1 MGLGHAEQGRWLGK
15 LDAFLG
21 GLSRR
26 RKESLANL
34 SRKAAFDINN
44 DALFLNKIP
53 FSDMNSLSDPS
64 SADVTGRVIEALALF
79 MSIIVQRLNKF
90 APTESFTR
98 AYALADRATTSLSPA
113 LAYLAGTQERST
125 SAWYGRWGSNYVY
138 GTSNVLCGLASLAQL
153 ITLLPHLSSYHSDA
167 LPFYTDGYLQGLVDP
182 AVAWLKSVQN
192 PDGGF
197 GEILQSYTNPAFAG
211 CGPSTA
217 SQTAWGVMGLLAFLP
232 ASDAAVERG
241 VRWLV
246 RMQRTPDD
254 GTDATRKL
262 VGATWPETAYT
273 GTGFPGFFYI
283 GYELYPH
290 YFPMMA
296 LGRYYSRR

>member
-1 MGLGHAEQGRWLGK
+1 MT
-15 LDAFLG
+15 
-21 GLSRR
+21 
-26 RKESLANL
+26 NL
-34 SRKAAFDINN
+34 SSKAAFDINN

-64 SADVTGRVIEALALF
+64 TADVTGRVIEALSLF
-79 MSIIVQRLNKF
+79 ISIIVQRLNKF

-98 AYALADRATTSLSPA
+98 AYTLADRGTTSLSPA
-113 LAYLAGTQERST
+113 IAYLVSSQERGT
-125 SAWYGRWGSNYVY
+125 GAWYGRWGSNYVY
-138 GTSNVLCGLASLAQL
+138 GTSNVLCGLAGLAEL
-153 ITLLPHLSSYHSDA
+153 VTLLPHLSSYHSDA
-167 LPFYTDGYLQGLVDP
+167 IPFYTEGYLQELVDP

-197 GEILQSYTNPAFAG
+197 GEILQSYNNPAFAG

-217 SQTAWGVMGLLAFLP
+217 SQTAWGVMGLLAFL
-232 ASDAAVERG
+232 AAGDAAAERG

-246 RMQRTPDD
+246 RSQRTPGD
-254 GTDATRKL
+254 GTD
-262 VGATWPETAYT
+262 ATWPETAYT

-283 GYELYPH
+283 GYDLYRH

-296 LGRYYSRR
+296 LGRYLSRW

>member
-1 MGLGHAEQGRWLGK
+1 MRFSGILLAKR
-15 LDAFLG
+15 
-21 GLSRR
+21 
-26 RKESLANL
+26 ESLADLL
-34 SRKAAFDINN
+34 SKAAFDVEN

-53 FSDMNSLSDPS
+53 FSDMDSLCDPS
-64 SADVTGRVIEALALF
+64 SSDVTGRVIEALALF
-79 MSIIVQRLNKF
+79 TSIIVQRLNKF
-90 APTESFTR
+90 GPTESVTR
-98 AYALADRATTSLSPA
+98 AYTLVDRATVSFSPG
-113 LAYLAGTQERST
+113 LAYLASTQERST
-125 SAWYGRWGSNYVY
+125 GAWFGRWGSNYIY

-153 ITLLPHLSSYHSDA
+153 FTLLPHLSSYHSDA
-167 LPFYTDGYLQGLVDP
+167 LPFYTDGYMQGLVDP

-197 GEILQSYTNPAFAG
+197 GEMMQSYTNPEFAG

-232 ASDAAVERG
+232 ASDAAVEKG

-246 RMQRTPDD
+246 RMQRTPDE

-262 VGATWPETAYT
+262 VGATWLETAYT
-273 GTGFPGFFYI
+273 GCGFPRFFFL
-283 GYELYPH
+283 GYDLYRH

-296 LGRYYSRR
+296 LGRYYSRF